1 MVLRFPLR
9 RFTLILVA
17 LVVFFALSHVLV
29 LVLHNTHDNKVTE
42 LLVEKFSLDLE
53 RNFPTYFSALL
64 LFTSSLLFYL
74 IWWIKKQSPETRD
87 SRYWLGLGIIFLFLS
102 IDESAHIHEHFDTK
116 LIWGAY
122 KTTGLLAWPWV
133 IVYGS
138 LVTLFVLGYFKF
150 WLRLPKAFKISY
162 LLAGSV
168 YVSSA
173 LGFEMLE
180 ALEYSTHQGVTT
192 FKYIVLSSFE
202 ESLEM
207 SAITFLIY
215 TNMRYLAYVCPP
227 HQFSFS
233 ITERDTV

>member
-1 MVLRFPLR
+1 ML
-9 RFTLILVA
+9 A
-17 LVVFFALSHVLV
+17 
-29 LVLHNTHDNKVTE
+29 LVLHSTHANKITE

-64 LFTSSLLFYL
+64 LFTSSVLFYL
-74 IWWIKKQSPETRD
+74 IWWIKEHSPETRD
-87 SRYWLGLGIIFLFLS
+87 GRYWLGLGMIFLFLS
-102 IDESAHIHEHFDTK
+102 IDEAAHIHEHFDTK

-150 WLRLPKAFKISY
+150 WLRLPEAFKISY

-180 ALEYSTHQGVTT
+180 ALEYSTHQGAAT

-215 TNMRYLAYVCPP
+215 TNMRYLAYACPP

-233 ITERDTV
+233 IKETETV